1 MIFPTVETNRTDFSV
16 AFADSITELKTVLE
30 LKGYT
35 PIWSERLADLWA
47 GNLDKDEISQGTFK
61 RGLIN
66 AFYGAFLAL
75 AEEGFPRTSK
85 IYVLTDLSGSNIN
98 NHYRLSEVL
107 MILGPTPSQVVVI
120 TGDDHITITLEENQF
135 SEALFQTATVQSR
148 KFTQEDYL
156 NSTQDEDAMKELSK
170 KLWEVLD
177 EKFYGIFIK
186 RDHYVW

>member
-1 MIFPTVETNRTDFSV
+1 MIFPTVETNRTDFSL
-16 AFADSITELKTVLE
+16 AFADSITELKTALE
-30 LKGYT
+30 LKGYI
-35 PIWSERLADLWA
+35 PIWLERLADLWS
-47 GNLDKDEISQGTFK
+47 GNLDKGETSQGTFK

-75 AEEGFPRTSK
+75 AEGNFPKKAK